1 VPRLRRAGI
10 AAAIAATPFA
20 LAYRFAV
27 VYRRRAGFPRPRPP
41 SLDPSALGLAF
52 EDVVVP
58 SPGTTGL
65 PGWFLPARGGEPG
78 PGVALVHGWESA
90 RDRTLPIAEFLIAAG
105 FHCLTIDVRG
115 HGSNPP
121 ETLPVSAGEF
131 GTDALAAFEA
141 LVARPEVTVGA
152 IAGHSLGGIGALLAG
167 AADPRVAAV
176 VATSAPAEPN
186 QLTRLTFRLANLPI
200 PDPVAVPLAWLT
212 TRVYLRPR
220 GHQVRNVSASM
231 ALATTDEPVL
241 LIHGAADD
249 VVPSAHLGRLLAAA
263 ERSGRPDPVER
274 ITTNDGFTGVQVGG
288 RSPKVAVFGRGPS
301 GRVDC
306 GFASTHEGTGMYL
319 VTGLAPG
326 RYSLTKNGQPAG
338 EYNVSGRDEAVA
350 FDSASGT
357 FELHKT
363 GEAPPPKVTPKKLP
377 LAKVG
382 AAYRTTLLADE
393 GIPPEAVRAYL
404 DEAHIAVR
412 DRIAVHPII
421 FRGNDGKVDHVARAG
436 ARRRGWRSGRSGGRS
451 GGRCSFGCRGS
462 GCRGSGFFLFQLS
475 C

>member
-1 VPRLRRAGI
+1 MPRLRRAGI

-41 SLDPSALGLAF
+41 SVDPSALGLAF

-58 SPGTTGL
+58 SPGTSGL

-78 PGVALVHGWESA
+78 PGVALIHGWESA

-115 HGSNPP
+115 HGANPP
-121 ETLPVSAGEF
+121 ETLPLSAGEF

-141 LVARPEVTVGA
+141 LIARPEVTAGA

-200 PDPVAVPLAWLT
+200 PDPIAVPLAWFT
-212 TRVYLRPR
+212 TRMYLRPR

-263 ERSGRPDPVER
+263 ERSGRPVESLIVPEGRHSWLHEFETYRRTVAAFLARALGGPYSPAEAADRAAAVPALR
-274 ITTNDGFTGVQVGG
+274 IEQPEEEFT
-288 RSPKVAVFGRGPS
+288 
-301 GRVDC
+301 
-306 GFASTHEGTGMYL
+306 
-319 VTGLAPG
+319 
-326 RYSLTKNGQPAG
+326 
-338 EYNVSGRDEAVA
+338 AVA
-350 FDSASGT
+350 AEPGGLRSLALLAVPNPPIPG
-357 FELHKT
+357 
-363 GEAPPPKVTPKKLP
+363 PPPDADLP
-377 LAKVG
+377 AE
-382 AAYRTTLLADE
+382 AA
-393 GIPPEAVRAYL
+393 
-404 DEAHIAVR
+404 
-412 DRIAVHPII
+412 
-421 FRGNDGKVDHVARAG
+421 
-436 ARRRGWRSGRSGGRS
+436 S
-451 GGRCSFGCRGS
+451 
-462 GCRGSGFFLFQLS
+462 
-475 C
+475 